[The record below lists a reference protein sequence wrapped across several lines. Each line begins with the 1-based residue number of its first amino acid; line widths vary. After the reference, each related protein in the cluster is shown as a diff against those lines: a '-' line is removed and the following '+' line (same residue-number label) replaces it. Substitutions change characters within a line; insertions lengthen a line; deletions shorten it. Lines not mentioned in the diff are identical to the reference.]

1 MAVRH
6 RNKAATREEIL
17 SAARTVLNRDG
28 SGRLSTRSVA
38 AEAGVNQSL
47 IHYHFGTRDDLV
59 SAITTESGR
68 RAAHAIEAVPPA
80 RTVRSGI
87 KRLWEAYRSPA
98 LAPLLTLYCQAA
110 ATGLIGR
117 EPYRTDVR
125 ASNALWTA
133 ALKDYLIRCG
143 ADPQR
148 AGRVVTLVDSALYG
162 FFLDLV
168 TDRPEE
174 LERGVA
180 DLADAAQGLANA

>member
-1 MAVRH
+1 MTDQRRDILLA
-6 RNKAATREEIL
+6 AATDYALAEGLVGLTLRP
-17 SAARTVLNRDG
+17 
-28 SGRLSTRSVA
+28 VA
-38 AEAGVNQSL
+38 AAIGTSDRML
-47 IHYHFGTRDDLV
+47 IYHFGTRDDLV

-68 RAAHAIEAVPPA
+68 RAAHAIEAVPSA

-174 LERGVA
+174 LERGVV

>member
-1 MAVRH
+1 MTEQRRDLLLA
-6 RNKAATREEIL
+6 AATDYALAEGLVGLTLRPL
-17 SAARTVLNRDG
+17 AAAIGTSDRM
-28 SGRLSTRSVA
+28 
-38 AEAGVNQSL
+38 L
-47 IHYHFGTRDDLV
+47 IYHFGTRDALV
-59 SAITTESGR
+59 SAITTESGH
-68 RAAHAIEAVPPA
+68 RAVRAIDALAPA

-87 KRLWEAYRSPA
+87 KHLWTAYRSPE

-117 EPYRTDVR
+117 EPYRSDVR

-133 ALKDYLIRCG
+133 ALRNYLVSCG

-148 AGRVVTLVDSALYG
+148 SRRVVTLVDSALYG

-174 LERGVA
+174 LERGVD
-180 DLADAAQGLANA
+180 DLADAAHRLTTV